1 MKHILIN
8 KFLLTL
14 LVALGISA
22 VHAPAAAVT
31 RFSDGTSEKKA
42 PATFNFDDIWFY
54 DGSSKIIPDISM
66 TWLTVVFDSR
76 YARAAN
82 EFEGTY
88 DTFIQEK
95 AKALIKSRSSL
106 IDYFYDANLA
116 EDACFFRL
124 RDGLKRDELKEL
136 IKQLNQDE
144 AVLYTHPAIILKDK
158 TWAFFN
164 IFDLEWKSSADK
176 QRREALLKQA
186 QAVCD
191 EKENTCRV
199 NVLEIPFFKALNLLA
214 EEISVLRV
222 RPYLVELKPS
232 LRVQLA
238 LAMNGGRIG
247 DTVPFT
253 FTIQFSDRVSIDP
266 SSIANINLRPAAIQ
280 KELFDCSFD
289 PYDYTKVISK
299 SPIIIT
305 GRITFFAPGEFLIP
319 AVTVSYSCPACS
331 ENTVRSAETRPIL
344 FKVASMVPA
353 VKEDSRLLVLAAP
366 VQPDYQTAE
375 LHRQAQLRLWQAAGG
390 FIVCILCLAWFA
402 VVLFRQR
409 QEQGRLTL
417 RTREELL
424 AERLRVLIKAAPT
437 HPHGHYLGEA
447 GALLREYVLA
457 RYGSPLKQPGG
468 SAHYFVSSVKEYL
481 PGQYLDLL
489 ETILAAI
496 DNAVALEQESCPEID
511 QIRMDILRL
520 LDLTVPQA
528 TA

>member
-1 MKHILIN
+1 M
-8 KFLLTL
+8 
-14 LVALGISA
+14 ALGISA

-31 RFSDGTSEKKA
+31 RFSAGAPEKKA
-42 PATFNFDDIWFY
+42 PAPLSFDDIWFY

-124 RDGLKRDELKEL
+124 REGLKRDELKEL
-136 IKQLNQDE
+136 INQLNQDE

-186 QAVCD
+186 QAVYD
-191 EKENTCRV
+191 GKENTCRV

-214 EEISVLRV
+214 EDISVLRV

-232 LRVQLA
+232 IRVQLA

-266 SSIANINLRPAAIQ
+266 SSIANINLRPATMQ
-280 KELFDCSFD
+280 KELFDCAFD
-289 PYDYTKVISK
+289 PYDYTKAVSK
-299 SPIIIT
+299 SSVIIT
-305 GRITFFAPGEFLIP
+305 GRIKFFAPGEFLIP

-331 ENTVRSAETRPIL
+331 ENTVRSVETRPIL

-353 VKEDSRLLVLAAP
+353 VKEDSRLLVPAAP

-390 FIVCILCLAWFA
+390 FTVGILCCRTLPAA
-402 VVLFRQR
+402 GGTGAPHSPH
-409 QEQGRLTL
+409 QGR
-417 RTREELL
+417 
-424 AERLRVLIKAAPT
+424 AA
-437 HPHGHYLGEA
+437 G
-447 GALLREYVLA
+447 
-457 RYGSPLKQPGG
+457 
-468 SAHYFVSSVKEYL
+468 
-481 PGQYLDLL
+481 
-489 ETILAAI
+489 
-496 DNAVALEQESCPEID
+496 
-511 QIRMDILRL
+511 
-520 LDLTVPQA
+520 
-528 TA
+528 